1 MIEFVH
7 RISSGL
13 ALLTVVILFVWGWR
27 TFSKGHPV
35 RFGVSLSLLFIFTES
50 LVGAALVLLAW
61 VAQDQSIGR
70 VISISI
76 HLLNTFFL
84 LASLALTAWWASRG
98 QTGKIRSRN
107 GTTWLMV
114 AGLFAILI
122 LGVSG
127 AITALGDTLF
137 PSGSL
142 AEGIQQDFSSTAHFL
157 IRLRILHP
165 SVAIATGLYVLLLS
179 LFIGISSK
187 VPVTKKL
194 ALATGIIFCTQ
205 LLAGLIN
212 LLLLAPVWMQ
222 ILHLLL
228 ADLALI
234 LFVLL
239 TNTVLANNQPS
250 LPK

>member
-1 MIEFVH
+1 
-7 RISSGL
+7 
-13 ALLTVVILFVWGWR
+13 
-27 TFSKGHPV
+27 
-35 RFGVSLSLLFIFTES
+35 
-50 LVGAALVLLAW
+50 LAW

-84 LASLALTAWWASRG
+84 LASLALTAWWASGG
-98 QTGKIRSRN
+98 QPAKIRSQN

-114 AGLFAILI
+114 TGLFAILV

-165 SVAIATGLYVLLLS
+165 TVAIVTGLYVLLLS
-179 LFIGISSK
+179 LLIRMSSK
-187 VPVTKKL
+187 MPVTKQL

-205 LLAGLIN
+205 LLAGLMN

-222 ILHLLL
+222 LLHLLL
-228 ADLALI
+228 ADLSWI
-234 LFVLL
+234 IFVLL
-239 TNTVLANNQPS
+239 TNVVLANNQLS
-250 LPK
+250 LPIIKQDGGIS